1 MQCQYKINTNLKTEY
16 TQRLHHIQPVGATF
30 FVTFRLFGSIPYSD
44 LKKIKEK
51 YYVKIAV
58 AKRNESKY
66 ERNLAIFNLRKQYLI
81 EYDKLLDNIKS
92 GPMFLA
98 NSQVLDIIKTQ
109 IHRFDND
116 LYELIAYCVMSNHVH
131 ILINTG
137 LQLDGIEDDE
147 ELEARYKPLDD
158 IMKRIKGPSAWYIN
172 KHIGRS
178 GQFWERE
185 SYDIYIRNEKM
196 LNNVMSYIVENPVKA
211 KMVENGNDY
220 PGNYLKM

>member
-1 MQCQYKINTNLKTEY
+1 MKTEY
-16 TQRLHHIQPVGATF
+16 TQRLPHIQPVGATF
-30 FVTFRLFGSIPYSD
+30 FVTFRLFGSIPYSE

-58 AKRNESKY
+58 AKKIESSY
-66 ERNLAIFNLRKQYLI
+66 ERNLAIFNLRKQYLV
-81 EYDKLLDNIKS
+81 EYDRLLDHIKS
-92 GPMFLA
+92 GPMYLA
-98 NSQVLDIIKTQ
+98 NSQVLEIIKTE

-116 LYELIAYCVMSNHVH
+116 LYELITYCVMSNHVH

-137 LQLDGIEDDE
+137 LQLESIENDE
-147 ELEARYKPLDD
+147 ELEARYKPLDE
-158 IMKRIKGPSAWYIN
+158 IMKRIKGPSAWYAN
-172 KHIGRS
+172 KHITRS

-196 LNNVMSYIVENPVKA
+196 LNNVISYILENPVKA
-211 KMVENGNDY
+211 GLVQNWGDY